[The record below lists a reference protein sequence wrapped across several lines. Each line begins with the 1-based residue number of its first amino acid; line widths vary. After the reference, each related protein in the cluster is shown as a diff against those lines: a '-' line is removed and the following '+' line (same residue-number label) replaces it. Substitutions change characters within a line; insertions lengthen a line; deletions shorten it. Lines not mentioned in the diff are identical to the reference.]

1 MEGGH
6 RTFGSTSLLVAVLVA
21 AAASPADGLFLDG
34 ERHFKLTG
42 SVYSQA
48 RFRMQ
53 ESDAPRDLE
62 GGGTVPDADVGDW
75 IQWRNVAAPV
85 LEGNLARALSF
96 RLLDDFSFRLAGRL
110 VYDGVYD
117 FGAPQYRRALRAH
130 LVSARSPS
138 PNVLDPNRGPGLG
151 GAEPVAIYRGTKP
164 VERNDGGLGPC
175 GSVPPFFDPICE
187 VANPAMREARLRDQ
201 KVFEPRDLFAQQA
214 ELWEAYLNVEKRPI
228 FLRIGRQNLAWGE
241 SDGQRLLDGINPLDR
256 LFGLPFDE
264 DLDEQRIPLWMVR
277 ANLQLVDVWGPLAS
291 LGLEGFL
298 VPGVIDTTVGP
309 TPFGTDYPYA
319 PPAGCDPQL
328 IANERGRAET
338 LGTRPLEGC
347 TRTEGGLLPRGTIKT
362 SIYERLLRKTM
373 ENSRW
378 GVRLLGILFRDYTL
392 SVGAYRS
399 FADVPQ
405 PRLHYTDLLRVP
417 LEGIDLVPPIPTA
430 TIVEITH
437 GTVTVVG
444 GTLSFFQPHVVPGVL
459 RAEMG
464 YFMDEPAFVP
474 IANLG
479 NVPGL
484 PDFFAGEGIRTETF
498 VPTADHLRWV
508 LGYDMFH
515 FNAPWLSDTNLV
527 VIAQWFHSLNLSG
540 DGPHRRLAR
549 ELGVDEELGRFD
561 AGVTMPDG
569 SRIAAPK
576 YQSLGNLTVQWFM
589 FHGRVT
595 PQITMVGDLEGAG
608 AALPN
613 VTWRVTDALL
623 VKVGYS
629 AVFGA
634 FFNGG
639 FFRDRDQVGVRV
651 TLQLS

>member
-1 MEGGH
+1 MERGS
-6 RTFGSTSLLVAVLVA
+6 RTLGTAILVA
-21 AAASPADGLFLDG
+21 ALAGAAATPAHALFLDG

-53 ESDAPRDLE
+53 GSDAPKDLQ
-62 GGGTVPDADVGDW
+62 GGGTVPGVDVGDW
-75 IQWRNVAAPV
+75 IQWRNLAAPV

-96 RLLDDFSFRLAGRL
+96 RLVDDLSFRLAARL

-117 FGAPQYRRALRAH
+117 FGASQFPRSLRAH
-130 LVSARSPS
+130 LQSARSPS
-138 PNVLDPNRGPGLG
+138 PNAFDPNRGPGLG
-151 GAEPVAIYRGTKP
+151 GNEPVAIYRGTKE

-175 GSVPPFFDPICE
+175 GSVPPFLDPVCE
-187 VANPAMREARLRDQ
+187 VANPGMREARLRDQ
-201 KVFEPRDLFAQQA
+201 KVFDPRDLFAQQA
-214 ELWEAYLNVEKRPI
+214 ELWEAYLNVETRPL

-277 ANLQLVDVWGPLAS
+277 ANLQLVDVWGPLS
-291 LGLEGFL
+291 SFGLEAFL
-298 VPGVIDTTVGP
+298 VPGVIDTTIGP

-319 PPAGCDPQL
+319 PPAGCDPQF

-338 LGTRPLEGC
+338 AGTRTVEGC
-347 TRTEGGLLPRGTIKT
+347 TRTDGGLLPPGTIKT
-362 SIYERLLRKTM
+362 SIYERLPRKTM

-378 GVRLLGILFRDYTL
+378 GVRLLGILSRDYTL

-417 LEGIDLVPPIPTA
+417 LQGIDLVPPIPTA

-444 GTLSFFQPHVVPGVL
+444 GTLSFFQPHFVPGVL
-459 RAEMG
+459 RAELG
-464 YFMDEPAFVP
+464 YFIDEPAFVP
-474 IANLG
+474 LANLG
-479 NVPGL
+479 HVPGL
-484 PDFFAGEGIRTETF
+484 ADFAAGEGIRTETF

-508 LGYDMFH
+508 LGYDVFH
-515 FNAPWLSDTNLV
+515 LNARWLSDTNLI
-527 VIAQWFHSLNLSG
+527 VIAQWFHDLNLSD
-540 DGPHRRLAR
+540 DGSYRRLAR
-549 ELGVDEELGRFD
+549 DLGVDEDLGRFD
-561 AGVTMPDG
+561 AGVTAPDG

-595 PQITMVGDLEGAG
+595 PQITMVGDVEGAG
-608 AALPN
+608 AVLPN
-613 VTWRVTDALL
+613 VTWRVTDMLL

-634 FFNGG
+634 FFGGG
-639 FFRDRDQVGVRV
+639 FFRDRDQLGVRM